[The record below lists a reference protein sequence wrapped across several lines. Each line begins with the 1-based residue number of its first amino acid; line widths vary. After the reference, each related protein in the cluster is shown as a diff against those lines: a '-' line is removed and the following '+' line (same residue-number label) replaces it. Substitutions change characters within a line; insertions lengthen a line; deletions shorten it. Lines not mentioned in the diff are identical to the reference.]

1 MSVELFRTI
10 PNHENYEIN
19 IKGDVRN
26 KNNKYVL
33 KHFNVDD
40 GINEY
45 VNLKIDGS
53 LEASHHKLID
63 LLLEVFP
70 ELIPEKIEYK
80 ITFKDET
87 NGPENIIKKTFS
99 GFVNN
104 EQKLP
109 IKSISL
115 SENARGP
122 HRCRGHKKGVWNRS
136 NGEDIEIIKKI
147 GIDEYLKHKY
157 HFYVTLDEITYTF
170 SENKNVTVPYYKR
183 VCLGAFT
190 RRMFYTNGRN
200 EKGELISFDNKTI
213 DTNWQYLYRNYQP
226 IIDEKYQNNKEY
238 IKFRDCILFKNN
250 QMVRKSFIKPKEN
263 VEQNYINYLIE
274 IIKTI

>member
-10 PNHENYEIN
+10 PNHENYEIS
-19 IKGDVRN
+19 KEGTVRN

-33 KHFNVDD
+33 THFDSD
-40 GINEY
+40 YGINEY

-53 LEASHHKLID
+53 LEAGHHKLID

-87 NGPENIIKKTFS
+87 NGFEKTFN

-115 SENARGP
+115 SEKIRSLS
-122 HRCRGHKKGVWNRS
+122 RSKKYK
-136 NGEDIEIIKKI
+136 ETIKKVD
-147 GIDEYLKHKY
+147 IDEYLKHNY
-157 HFYVTLDEITYTF
+157 HFYVTLDEITYAF
-170 SENKNVTVPYYKR
+170 PKNAMVPYYKR
-183 VCLGAFT
+183 ICLGTFT
-190 RRMFYTNGRN
+190 RRYW
-200 EKGELISFDNKTI
+200 FDEGTMSYDKNKM
-213 DTNWQYLYRNYQP
+213 DTNWKYLYKNYRVD
-226 IIDEKYQNNKEY
+226 IDKKYRCNREY

-250 QMVRKSFIKPKEN
+250 QIVHKTYIKPKEN
-263 VEQNYINYLIE
+263 IEQDYINYLIE

>member
-1 MSVELFRTI
+1 MSAEIFRTI
-10 PNHENYEIN
+10 PNHENYEISKN
-19 IKGDVRN
+19 AIVRN

-33 KHFNVDD
+33 THFDSD
-40 GINEY
+40 CGINEY

-53 LEASHHKLID
+53 LEAGHHKLID

-104 EQKLP
+104 DQKLP

-115 SENARGP
+115 SENRRGP
-122 HRCRGHKKGVWNRS
+122 HKKIRQNKKGVWNKY
-136 NGEDIEIIKKI
+136 NGEDIETIKKI

-157 HFYVTLDEITYTF
+157 HFYVTLDEITYAF
-170 SENKNVTVPYYKR
+170 PKIVTVPYYKR
-183 VCLGAFT
+183 ISLGALSRVNKCLGDKLIN
-190 RRMFYTNGRN
+190 YD
-200 EKGELISFDNKTI
+200 EKMI
-213 DTNWQYLYRNYQP
+213 DTNWQYLYRQYQP
-226 IIDEKYQNNKEY
+226 DVDKKYQNNKEY